1 MKEEEIAAL
10 DGDWTEFPA
19 DRRAAFALAR
29 KITLE
34 PHRVGDA
41 DIDSLRKHYTDL
53 QILEIIFSVSGK
65 NSMNRWKEGAGVP
78 QSKDG
83 SGFLRRASKPPPPD
97 RLLPV
102 ESFLTPTPEKFK
114 DRVSK
119 VAPLATDTA
128 GGEPSRLAVCKRPPL
143 ESRAEVEKALEAC
156 RKRTPR
162 LPLVAEAKA
171 RTILPADWPQGPL
184 PQWVR
189 LLANFPRDG
198 KGRIVALRAA
208 EASGNL
214 KPLLKAQVSWIIA
227 RQDRARYA
235 IGKAKRRLRELGVS
249 EEQIYKLDGSWEDFT
264 PAERAL
270 FTVARKLAAT
280 PIVLT
285 DDDVAQALKL
295 TSPREV
301 VQLID
306 YTTGRAFFD
315 RVTEAAGLQL
325 EE

>member
-1 MKEEEIAAL
+1 MRCRSAL
-10 DGDWTEFPA
+10 TH
-19 DRRAAFALAR
+19 
-29 KITLE
+29 E
-34 PHRVGDA
+34 PHLVGDI

-53 QILEIIFSVSGK
+53 QILEIIFSVSGN

-83 SGFLRRASKPPPPD
+83 SGFLRRASNPPPD
-97 RLLPV
+97 RLLPI

-114 DRVSK
+114 DRISK
-119 VAPLATDTA
+119 VAPLTNDPA
-128 GGEPSRLAVCKRPPL
+128 GGGLSRLAICKRPPL

-162 LPLVAEAKA
+162 LPLVAEAKV
-171 RTILPADWPQGPL
+171 RTILPADWPQRPL

-198 KGRIVALRAA
+198 KTRIAAFRAA
-208 EASGNL
+208 EETGDL

-227 RQDRARYA
+227 RQDRAWYA
-235 IGKAKRRLRELGVS
+235 AGHAKRRLRELGAS

-315 RVTEAAGLQL
+315 RVTEAAGLPL